1 MKNAQMAEK
10 TNMTK
15 LIQSLIMRFND
26 PREIVRSEIESFFVQ
41 LSFVSVHLSH
51 TNYTLEHENQKLGPE
66 FVAAVRHFPH

>member
-41 LSFVSVHLSH
+41 LSFVRPLRASYF
-51 TNYTLEHENQKLGPE
+51 N
-66 FVAAVRHFPH
+66 FRI